1 MKHFWNFQDSTG
13 GDAADLYIYGPIVSS
28 ASWWDDSIDAVQFS
42 EDLKALGGKDVT
54 VHINSPGGDV
64 FAAHAIHNQLIA
76 YSGNVDVIIDGI
88 AASAATIIAMAGTRI
103 TMPTNSM
110 MMIHNPAMGLDDHY
124 TADDLDKYANALRA
138 VRQSI
143 IAAYMKRVSVD
154 QTQIEQMMDAETWLT
169 AQECVDMGLAD
180 AVDGRINSVLD
191 GNNLIVN
198 SLKIDITNYKNRKGL
213 AHCVNAQDDEKKGA
227 EVLSKSKLEEILNA
241 LGLRIDDTTT
251 PQPAPAA
258 APTATAAPAVDA
270 KAIAAEAVA
279 QERQR
284 MADLDAMADGN
295 PAVAAIISTAKH
307 NGQTADDVRDYV
319 AAVQGVKSAA
329 QAQLQ
334 DMQAESKEGGTDG
347 ITPGAVD
354 DSKTEDDKVM
364 DLIAQAMGGSKGGKR

>member
-1 MKHFWNFQDSTG
+1 
-13 GDAADLYIYGPIVSS
+13 
-28 ASWWDDSIDAVQFS
+28 
-42 EDLKALGGKDVT
+42 
-54 VHINSPGGDV
+54 
-64 FAAHAIHNQLIA
+64 
-76 YSGNVDVIIDGI
+76 
-88 AASAATIIAMAGTRI
+88 
-103 TMPTNSM
+103 
-110 MMIHNPAMGLDDHY
+110 
-124 TADDLDKYANALRA
+124 
-138 VRQSI
+138 
-143 IAAYMKRVSVD
+143 
-154 QTQIEQMMDAETWLT
+154 MDAETWLT

-213 AHCVNAQDDEKKGA
+213 AHCVNAQDEKKGA

-241 LGLRIDDTTT
+241 LGLRINDTTALL
-251 PQPAPAA
+251 PVPAA
-258 APTATAAPAVDA
+258 APTVSAPAPTVSAPAVDA

-295 PAVAAIISTAKH
+295 PAVAAIISTAKR

-329 QAQLQ
+329 QTQLQ

-354 DSKTEDDKVM
+354 DSKAEDDKVM
-364 DLIAQAMGGSKGGKR
+364 DMIAQAMGSSKGGKR

>member
-1 MKHFWNFQDSTG
+1 M
-13 GDAADLYIYGPIVSS
+13 
-28 ASWWDDSIDAVQFS
+28 
-42 EDLKALGGKDVT
+42 
-54 VHINSPGGDV
+54 
-64 FAAHAIHNQLIA
+64 
-76 YSGNVDVIIDGI
+76 
-88 AASAATIIAMAGTRI
+88 
-103 TMPTNSM
+103 
-110 MMIHNPAMGLDDHY
+110 
-124 TADDLDKYANALRA
+124 
-138 VRQSI
+138 
-143 IAAYMKRVSVD
+143 
-154 QTQIEQMMDAETWLT
+154 
-169 AQECVDMGLAD
+169 
-180 AVDGRINSVLD
+180 
-191 GNNLIVN
+191 IVN

-241 LGLRIDDTTT
+241 LGLRIDDTTA

-258 APTATAAPAVDA
+258 APTVSAAPAVDA

-295 PAVAAIISTAKH
+295 PAVAAIISTAKR
-307 NGQTADDVRDYV
+307 NGQTADDIRDYV

-329 QAQLQ
+329 QTQLQ

-364 DLIAQAMGGSKGGKR
+364 DMIAQAMGSSKGGKR